1 SYQENLGKVSV
12 KMETKANA
20 AKSVANRRELP
31 IIQNQLQRYGKNLK
45 QDSCGFDG
53 YDAELLMN
61 ETKELR
67 EIITKRGT
75 LEILIPLC
83 CTTNPVRYIKFRN
96 SLKGFSSK
104 TLAIRLKQLER
115 NEILERRAYKEIPP
129 RVEYR
134 LTNKGQ
140 ELVESVVDLLQWM
153 RKWSRSNSKK
163 VGL

>member
-1 SYQENLGKVSV
+1 
-12 KMETKANA
+12 
-20 AKSVANRRELP
+20 
-31 IIQNQLQRYGKNLK
+31 
-45 QDSCGFDG
+45 
-53 YDAELLMN
+53 MN
-61 ETKELR
+61 ETKKLR
-67 EIITKRGT
+67 ELITKRGT

-115 NEILERRAYKEIPP
+115 NEILERRAYKEIHP

>member
-1 SYQENLGKVSV
+1 
-12 KMETKANA
+12 METKAYA

-31 IIQNQLQRYGKNLK
+31 VIQNQLQRQGKNLK

-61 ETKELR
+61 ETKKLR

-115 NEILERRAYKEIPP
+115 NEILERRAYKEISP

>member
-1 SYQENLGKVSV
+1 
-12 KMETKANA
+12 METKAYA

-31 IIQNQLQRYGKNLK
+31 VIQNQLQRQGKNLK

-61 ETKELR
+61 ETKKLR

-140 ELVESVVDLLQWM
+140 ELVESVVDLLEWM

>member
-1 SYQENLGKVSV
+1 
-12 KMETKANA
+12 METKANVV
-20 AKSVANRRELP
+20 KSVANRRELP
-31 IIQNQLQRYGKNLK
+31 IIQNQLQRHGKNLK

-61 ETKELR
+61 ETKKLR
-67 EIITKRGT
+67 ELITKRGT

-115 NEILERRAYKEIPP
+115 NGILERRAYKEIPP

>member
-1 SYQENLGKVSV
+1 
-12 KMETKANA
+12 METKAYA

-31 IIQNQLQRYGKNLK
+31 VIQNQLQRHGKNLK

-61 ETKELR
+61 ETKKLR
-67 EIITKRGT
+67 ELITKRGT

>member
-1 SYQENLGKVSV
+1 
-12 KMETKANA
+12 METKANA
-20 AKSVANRRELP
+20 AKSIVNRRELP
-31 IIQNQLQRYGKNLK
+31 VIQNQLQRHGKNLK
-45 QDSCGFDG
+45 QNSCGFDG

-61 ETKELR
+61 ETKKLR
-67 EIITKRGT
+67 ELITKRGT

-129 RVEYR
+129 KVEYR

>member
-1 SYQENLGKVSV
+1 
-12 KMETKANA
+12 METKANA

-31 IIQNQLQRYGKNLK
+31 IIQNQLQRHGKNLK

-61 ETKELR
+61 ETKKLR
-67 EIITKRGT
+67 ELITKRGT

-115 NEILERRAYKEIPP
+115 NGILERRAYKEIPP

>member
-1 SYQENLGKVSV
+1 
-12 KMETKANA
+12 METKAYA

-31 IIQNQLQRYGKNLK
+31 VIQNQLQRHGKNLK

-61 ETKELR
+61 ETKKLR
-67 EIITKRGT
+67 ELITKRGT

-104 TLAIRLKQLER
+104 TLAVRLKQLER

>member
-1 SYQENLGKVSV
+1 
-12 KMETKANA
+12 METKANA

-31 IIQNQLQRYGKNLK
+31 VIQNQLQRQGKNLK

-61 ETKELR
+61 ETKKLR
-67 EIITKRGT
+67 ELITKRGT

-104 TLAIRLKQLER
+104 TLALRLKQLER